1 MKRTVLSLVVVVLGS
16 FATQAQTADEIIANY
31 LENTGGKAKWEAVK
45 GMKMTAKVNMQ
56 GMDLPVNML
65 MLKDGRQTTS
75 FTFQGM
81 EIRQQV
87 FDGTTLWGTNFQ
99 SMKAEKSDAEETE
112 NFKVNLGSDFPIPLF
127 GYAARGYKVELLGKE
142 TIEGSETFKIK
153 LTKKPIKVD
162 GVETENVEFYY
173 FDTENFVP
181 LVQESE
187 IKSGPAKGMVSQT
200 KFSDYQEVNGLMLPF
215 SMNQG
220 MKGQPGGQTIT
231 FTAIEL
237 DPAVEDSLFAFP
249 AGN

>member
-1 MKRTVLSLVVVVLGS
+1 MKQRILTLAAAFLCS
-16 FATQAQTADEIIANY
+16 FAVSAQTADEILANY
-31 LENTGGKAKWEAVK
+31 FENTGGKAKWSAVK
-45 GMKMTAKVNMQ
+45 GLKMSAKVNMQ
-56 GMDLPVNML
+56 GMELPITMI
-65 MLKDGRQTTS
+65 MMKDGRQSTS

-99 SMKAEKSDAEETE
+99 SMKAEKSDTEETE
-112 NFKVNLGSDFPIPLF
+112 NFKANIGSDFPIPF
-127 GYAARGYKVELLGKE
+127 FSYSERGYKVELLGKE
-142 TIEGSETFKIK
+142 TVDGSETFKVK

-181 LVQESE
+181 LVVESE
-187 IKSGPAKGMVSQT
+187 IKSGPAKGMVSQV
-200 KFSDYQEVNGLMLPF
+200 KMSDYQEVGGLMLPF
-215 SMNQG
+215 SMTNS

-231 FTAIEL
+231 ITNIEM
-237 DPAVEDSLFAFP
+237 DPAADDATFAFP

>member
-1 MKRTVLSLVVVVLGS
+1 MKRRVLLLVAAFACS
-16 FATQAQTADEIIANY
+16 FAVKAQTADEIIANY
-31 LENTGGKAKWEAVK
+31 FENTGGKAKWETVK
-45 GMKMTAKVNMQ
+45 GIKMTAKVNAQ
-56 GMDLPVNML
+56 GMELPVNMI

-75 FTFQGM
+75 FTLQGM

-87 FDGTTLWGTNFQ
+87 FDGTNLWGTNFQ

-112 NFKVNLGSDFPIPLF
+112 NFKANLGSDFPIPF
-127 GYAARGYKVELLGKE
+127 YNYTARGYKVELLGKE
-142 TIEGSETFKIK
+142 TVEGSETFKVK

-181 LVQESE
+181 LVIESE
-187 IKSGPAKGMVSQT
+187 VKSGPMKGMISQM
-200 KFSDYQEVNGLMLPF
+200 KLSDYQDVNGVMLPF
-215 SMNQG
+215 SMTQG
-220 MKGQPGGQTIT
+220 AKGQPGGQTIT

-237 DPAVEDSLFAFP
+237 NPTVEDSVFAFP